1 MPRIPYTSEDIVLC
15 TYIARFGTGLLPES
29 RVAKYG
35 GRSVDSV
42 KMKVGNIV
50 AMLDEK
56 GIEKCPDIAPITG
69 MQQGE
74 TGRRTN
80 WLQVE
85 RLVTLDRADLL
96 AQCREILKVR
106 TK

>member
-56 GIEKCPDIAPITG
+56 GIERCPDIAPITG
-69 MQQGE
+69 MPQGQA
-74 TGRRTN
+74 GRETN
-80 WLQVE
+80 WSQVE
-85 RLVTLDRADLL
+85 HLVTLDKADLW
-96 AQCREILKVR
+96 AQCKKILIP
-106 TK
+106 